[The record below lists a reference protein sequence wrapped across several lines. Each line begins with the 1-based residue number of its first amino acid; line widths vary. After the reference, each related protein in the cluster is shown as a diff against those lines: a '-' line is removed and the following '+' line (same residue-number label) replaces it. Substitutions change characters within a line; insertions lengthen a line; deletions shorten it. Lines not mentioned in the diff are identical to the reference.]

1 MTTEQIQAV
10 LQDIQNRI
18 PASLKKNVFVE
29 KPKTPTMAFVV
40 DKILEEKAGSE
51 EDRARLQTLKDAGEF
66 NKTIVVENT
75 KIVKL
80 IDQFITRE
88 IKKAVKEGRLPKDG
102 SKLLPKLKELY
113 ETAHTTTNQ
122 K

>member
-1 MTTEQIQAV
+1 MRTEQIQAV

-18 PASLKKNVFVE
+18 PSALKRNVFIE

-40 DKILEEKAGSE
+40 DKILEEKAGSD
-51 EDRARLQTLKDAGEF
+51 EDRARLQVLKDAGEF
-66 NKTIVVENT
+66 DKKMVVENT

-80 IDQFITRE
+80 IDQFVTRE

-102 SKLLPKLKELY
+102 TAFLPKLKELY
-113 ETAHTTTNQ
+113 ESIHKTTDT

>member
-1 MTTEQIQAV
+1 MTSEKIAEVLSEIQS
-10 LQDIQNRI
+10 RI
-18 PASLKKNVFVE
+18 PKSLSRNVFREV
-29 KPKTPTMAFVV
+29 PKTPTMAFVV

-66 NKTIVVENT
+66 NKTMVVENE

-80 IDQFITRE
+80 IDQFISRE
-88 IKKAVKEGRLPKDG
+88 IKKAIREGRLPKDG
-102 SKLLPKLKELY
+102 SKFLPKLKEIY
-113 ETAHTTTNQ
+113 ATIHKTTDT